1 MTPIRGR
8 LSERSDAEG
17 TQPRLVRPLLTDSA
31 RSRAGAVCVCCAVL
45 VTILG
50 ALFAHQAT
58 ADWLDHAVDSP
69 IITVFGHHQDLAG
82 WFAVAGS
89 LVPAVVL
96 TAAIVVGCLLAG
108 RLNGAVLAGAAV
120 PAATGLNDGLFKP
133 LVQRTYLGALTYPS
147 GHTAT
152 IFALAATVGVLLVY
166 PPRSARAGALRAL
179 ILVAACV
186 LGVVVAVGVIGLKWH
201 YFTDT
206 VAGAAVG
213 IGTVC
218 GLALL
223 LDLPAV
229 RRPLA
234 WVSRLLP
241 SAG

>member
-1 MTPIRGR
+1 V
-8 LSERSDAEG
+8 EG
-17 TQPRLVRPLLTDSA
+17 TQLRPARPLLTDSA
-31 RSRAGAVCVCCAVL
+31 RSWAGAVGVCCAVL

-58 ADWLDHAVDSP
+58 ADWLDHAIDSP
-69 IITVFGHHQDLAG
+69 IITVLGRHQDLAA
-82 WFAVAGS
+82 WLAAAGS
-89 LVPAVVL
+89 LLPAAAL
-96 TAAIVVGCLLAG
+96 TAVIVVACLLVG
-108 RLNGAVLAGAAV
+108 RLNGAVLAAAAV
-120 PAATGLNDGLFKP
+120 PAATGLVDGVFKP
-133 LVQRTYLGALTYPS
+133 LVHRTYLGVLTYPS

-152 IFALAATVGVLLVY
+152 IFALAATAGVLLVY
-166 PPRSARAGALRAL
+166 PPQSARAGALRAF
-179 ILVAACV
+179 ILMAACA
-186 LGVVVAVGVIGLKWH
+186 LGCVVAVGVIGLKWH

-234 WVSRLLP
+234 RASRRLP
-241 SAG
+241 SRRMTVG